1 MDENI
6 AEVQNEAGQENE
18 ADKEKEKEEMV
29 IIRLLLMFL
38 YPAEGQRQLLELFLF
53 SFYLVHSSFYSVVA
67 PFGQRPTILTDM
79 KVFESLLAYYLK
91 GNYCIITISRN

>member
-38 YPAEGQRQLLELFLF
+38 YPAEGQRPK
-53 SFYLVHSSFYSVVA
+53 A
-67 PFGQRPTILTDM
+67 
-79 KVFESLLAYYLK
+79 
-91 GNYCIITISRN
+91 

>member
-38 YPAEGQRQLLELFLF
+38 YPAEGQRHRNYL
-53 SFYLVHSSFYSVVA
+53 SCSYLVSIWFIQASTV
-67 PFGQRPTILTDM
+67 L
-79 KVFESLLAYYLK
+79 
-91 GNYCIITISRN
+91 

>member
-38 YPAEGQRQLLELFLF
+38 YPAEGQRHRK
-53 SFYLVHSSFYSVVA
+53 YLSC
-67 PFGQRPTILTDM
+67 
-79 KVFESLLAYYLK
+79 
-91 GNYCIITISRN
+91 YC